1 MEDPWVAVGKNGA
14 VADVDVTD
22 LVVHMAGVS
31 VRRGKNT
38 LVGNID
44 WSVELDERWVVL
56 GPNGAGKTTLLRIA
70 AGLARP
76 SRGQLLFEGSSQ
88 GAAAR
93 IR

>member
-1 MEDPWVAVGKNGA
+1 MAVRKNGA

-56 GPNGAGKTTLLRIA
+56 GPNGAGEDD
-70 AGLARP
+70 P
-76 SRGQLLFEGSSQ
+76 
-88 GAAAR
+88 AAALQR
-93 IR
+93 RPAPDQGQGPPPG